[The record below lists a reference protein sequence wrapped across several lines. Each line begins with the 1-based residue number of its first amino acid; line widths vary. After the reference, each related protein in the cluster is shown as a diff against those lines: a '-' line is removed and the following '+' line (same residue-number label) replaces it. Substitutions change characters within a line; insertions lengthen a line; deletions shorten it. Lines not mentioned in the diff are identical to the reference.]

1 MKAYRSVVKDYAT
14 DSFIEKKSEFISY
27 VKRIDSEEDAKNFVA
42 EIKSKHS
49 DATHNCYAYVV
60 RGTEIARFS
69 DDGEPSGTAGM
80 PILDV
85 IKREGLSGVCIVVTR
100 YFGGTLLGTGG
111 LVRAYSDALKAGL
124 EASELSEL
132 LPGVVARAEL
142 GYDLISKV
150 KYTARQSGIYITDEQ
165 YGEGCTMTFLMERDG
180 VSAFSEKLSAMSLG
194 KCSLLEPREVLY
206 YDRERPKVYKLI

>member
-1 MKAYRSVVKDYAT
+1 MHIMTKPCRAE
-14 DSFIEKKSEFISY
+14 IE
-27 VKRIDSEEDAKNFVA
+27 VKRSRFIASSARVTSEEEALAFLEDIRREHRDA
-42 EIKSKHS
+42 S
-49 DATHNCYAYVV
+49 HNCFAMRLYGDGRVYE
-60 RGTEIARFS
+60 RMS
-69 DDGEPSGTAGM
+69 DDGEPQGTAGKPM
-80 PILDV
+80 LDILKGHDLIDV
-85 IKREGLSGVCIVVTR
+85 ICVVTR

-165 YGEGCTMTFLMERDG
+165 YGEGCTMTFLMERNG